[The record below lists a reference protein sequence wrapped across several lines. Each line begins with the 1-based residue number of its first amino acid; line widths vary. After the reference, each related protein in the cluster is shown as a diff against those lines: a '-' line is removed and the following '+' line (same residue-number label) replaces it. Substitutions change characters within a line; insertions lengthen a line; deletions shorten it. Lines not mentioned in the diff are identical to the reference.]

1 MKKFIFPFLVLT
13 LFSCGGTTN
22 SSEKKDDTKN
32 EKKEAKNEITSCDC
46 YAKYM
51 DVYKS
56 ETDSL
61 KIDEAIGK
69 INSEFNCNEL
79 NFKAMEGK
87 DQNEYAQECASFK
100 EYLDYQLSK
109 MK

>member
-1 MKKFIFPFLVLT
+1 MNKIIVPVFALT
-13 LFSCGGTTN
+13 LFSCGGSTN
-22 SSEKKDDTKN
+22 QTEKKDD
-32 EKKEAKNEITSCDC
+32 AKNETTSCDC

-61 KIDEAIGK
+61 KIIEAIGK

-87 DQNEYAQECASFK
+87 DQNQYAQECTSFK

>member
-1 MKKFIFPFLVLT
+1 MNKIIVPVFALT
-13 LFSCGGTTN
+13 LFSCGGSTN
-22 SSEKKDDTKN
+22 QTEKKDDAKN
-32 EKKEAKNEITSCDC
+32 EKKEAKNETTSCDC

-61 KIDEAIGK
+61 KIIEAIGK

-87 DQNEYAQECASFK
+87 DQNQYAQECTSFK